1 MQCKLLQS
9 AGNGSIVC
17 NGAHRMLCDVTA
29 IPDNALLID
38 IERWVEVMGAD
49 DGEDRAFVDRLS
61 AVFGRELFQPMFQ
74 RAPLRPA
81 DVRALIADFR
91 AKLDALDH
99 VIETAGPGARP
110 LANGAPSRE
119 VPPGAALDFGSDD
132 GGELDDIGRNQRS
145 RIRELILLDALA
157 RETRPYSLQ
166 QLLNALAQK
175 GFQDTSGAVVSQL
188 HRLKKLGLI
197 NQPASG
203 MYEITLDG
211 LGHQRKLRAS
221 FGALVT

>member
-1 MQCKLLQS
+1 MQCTLLQS
-9 AGNGSIVC
+9 AANGSIAL
-17 NGAHRMLCDVTA
+17 NASHRMLCEVRPV
-29 IPDNALLID
+29 PDNALLID
-38 IERWVEVMGAD
+38 IERWVEAMGAD

-61 AVFGRELFQPMFQ
+61 AVFARELFQPMFQ
-74 RAPLRPA
+74 RAPQRPA

-99 VIETAGPGARP
+99 VIATAGPGLP
-110 LANGAPSRE
+110 PPVNGAPSRE
-119 VPPGAALDFGSDD
+119 SPNVAFDLGSDD
-132 GGELDDIGRNQRS
+132 SSELDDIGRNQRS
-145 RIRELILLDALA
+145 RIRELILLDAMA

-166 QLLNALAQK
+166 QLLNALTQK

>member
-1 MQCKLLQS
+1 MRIAARREHSSS
-9 AGNGSIVC
+9 ACRRFLRASC
-17 NGAHRMLCDVTA
+17 SSPCSA
-29 IPDNALLID
+29 ALP
-38 IERWVEVMGAD
+38 E
-49 DGEDRAFVDRLS
+49 S
-61 AVFGRELFQPMFQ
+61 PS
-74 RAPLRPA
+74 

-99 VIETAGPGARP
+99 VIETAGPAGPRMQ
-110 LANGAPSRE
+110 LNGASAARE
-119 VPPGAALDFGSDD
+119 ADMAADEASSDAGD
-132 GGELDDIGRNQRS
+132 LDDIGRNQRS
-145 RIRELILLDALA
+145 RVRELVLLDALA

-166 QLLNALAQK
+166 QLLAALAHK